1 MAVCDSILDLV
12 NLQRCLVSATR
23 SNGHLSRQAPAHRT
37 RRKSDCHCAVG
48 RLRALLDS
56 IDLERF
62 ERVLIRC
69 AQLDPHAAWTCADL
83 GLVMSSIPAA
93 SFCVHAENR
102 RADVELGGARAAAHV
117 HAAGAH
123 NDAVCCELGTEQ
135 RHGAPEWCGVGP
147 RVEDSD
153 AATAPQARTAC
164 LLALQFVGPLR
175 VVVRSRPNTAK
186 LVGKERRVVPAPKTL
201 S

>member
-1 MAVCDSILDLV
+1 ML
-12 NLQRCLVSATR
+12 SA

-37 RRKSDCHCAVG
+37 RRKPDCHCAVG
-48 RLRALLDS
+48 RLRLVPGAV
-56 IDLERF
+56 DLECF

-69 AQLDPHAAWTCADL
+69 AQLDPHAAWACADS
-83 GLVMSSIPAA
+83 GLLMASIPAA

-102 RADVELGGARAAAHV
+102 RTDVELGSACAHV
-117 HAAGAH
+117 HAARAH
-123 NDAVCCELGTEQ
+123 SDAVCCELGTEQ

-175 VVVRSRPNTAK
+175 VVVRSRPNAAK